1 MAENLADVESRTA
14 MYYCTLFNAYR
25 IVALVCALI
34 FFGPPI
40 LYIAGMVLPLFI
52 HLCSLG
58 VSSVYFLLQLNGS
71 VGTETTEGAVVDS

>member
-1 MAENLADVESRTA
+1 MAWQEIQKQAVNPV
-14 MYYCTLFNAYR
+14 
-25 IVALVCALI
+25 ALI

-40 LYIAGMVLPLFI
+40 LYITGMVLPLFI